1 MIRLAVFGILI
12 IFIILLVRS
21 YFSSASEEEGKRLS
35 MEMVQDP
42 NCETY
47 IPKSEAVVKTLSG
60 ETLYFCGE
68 KCAREFEEKARQG

>member
-12 IFIILLVRS
+12 VFIILLVRS
-21 YFSSASEEEGKRLS
+21 YFFSSSGEEKFLS

-47 IPKSEAVVKTLSG
+47 IPKSETVVKTLSG
-60 ETLYFCGE
+60 KTHYFCGE
-68 KCAREFEEKARQG
+68 KCAREFEEKT